1 MCGKIY
7 FFETMKLVC
16 VIAFLLLT
24 GCACNDPRG
33 CHVID
38 GVGNSPDDRR
48 MVKEGRDVQT
58 YQNTRMP
65 DPSAENTVNR
75 SDGVSLRVYNPS
87 DTMHIDDKIDWT
99 KVE

>member
-1 MCGKIY
+1 MKK
-7 FFETMKLVC
+7 FFC
-16 VIAFLLLT
+16 SIILLMLF

-38 GVGNSPDDRR
+38 GVGNTPDDRR
-48 MVKEGRDVQT
+48 LVKEGRDVQT

-65 DPSAENTVNR
+65 DPSAENSVNR
-75 SDGVSLRVYNPS
+75 SDEISPRIYNPN
-87 DTMHIDDKIDWT
+87 DTVHIDDKIDWM